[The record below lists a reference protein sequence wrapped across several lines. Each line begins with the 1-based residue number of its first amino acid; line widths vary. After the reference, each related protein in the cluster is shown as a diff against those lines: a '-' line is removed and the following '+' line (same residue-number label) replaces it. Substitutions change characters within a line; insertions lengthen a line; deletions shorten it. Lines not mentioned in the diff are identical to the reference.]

1 MDRKTEVYYPFK
13 HWKGVIAT
21 HVLISLVEKIRLSIG
36 LRFIIR
42 TQFWFRNMID
52 LKTCQMCLLMIT
64 AILRANI
71 TSHSRF
77 HSVVLQ
83 NTWNI
88 LFELYLY
95 LLVRA
100 YVHITKGKRRVSLCS
115 GFFKLVSK
123 LVFDQITIGY
133 LPTLPFSPT
142 ENKVIVAEIRKT
154 QGIKKESETNFIF
167 IEADQ
172 ALDKKVLDVMLAL
185 KNKGID
191 LFAAITPCMGGFHI
205 GMCVP
210 HHAIHDIFKDM
221 V

>member
-1 MDRKTEVYYPFK
+1 
-13 HWKGVIAT
+13 
-21 HVLISLVEKIRLSIG
+21 
-36 LRFIIR
+36 
-42 TQFWFRNMID
+42 
-52 LKTCQMCLLMIT
+52 MC
-64 AILRANI
+64 
-71 TSHSRF
+71 S
-77 HSVVLQ
+77 
-83 NTWNI
+83 
-88 LFELYLY
+88 E
-95 LLVRA
+95 
-100 YVHITKGKRRVSLCS
+100 
-115 GFFKLVSK
+115 FFKLVSK

-133 LPTLPFSPT
+133 LPTLSFSPT

-172 ALDKKVLDVMLAL
+172 ALYKKVLDVMLAL

-210 HHAIHDIFKDM
+210 HHTIHDIFKDM

>member
-1 MDRKTEVYYPFK
+1 MFWY
-13 HWKGVIAT
+13 HWLK
-21 HVLISLVEKIRLSIG
+21 KIRLSIG

-42 TQFWFRNMID
+42 TQFWFRNMIE

-83 NTWNI
+83 STWNI

-100 YVHITKGKRRVSLCS
+100 YVQITKGKRRVSLCS

-154 QGIKKESETNFIF
+154 QGIKKEPETDFIF

-172 ALDKKVLDVMLAL
+172 ALYKKVLDWKIKV
-185 KNKGID
+185 
-191 LFAAITPCMGGFHI
+191 
-205 GMCVP
+205 
-210 HHAIHDIFKDM
+210 
-221 V
+221 

>member
-42 TQFWFRNMID
+42 TQFWFRNMIE
-52 LKTCQMCLLMIT
+52 LKTSQMCLLMIT
-64 AILRANI
+64 AILRVNI

-83 NTWNI
+83 STWNI

-100 YVHITKGKRRVSLCS
+100 YVQITKGKRRVSLCS

-133 LPTLPFSPT
+133 LPTLPFFA
-142 ENKVIVAEIRKT
+142 NRKQSYCCRDQKNARYQERT
-154 QGIKKESETNFIF
+154 WNGFHFHRGWSSLIQESTW
-167 IEADQ
+167 
-172 ALDKKVLDVMLAL
+172 L

-191 LFAAITPCMGGFHI
+191 LFATIIPCMGGFHI
-205 GMCVP
+205 GMCMP
-210 HHAIHDIFKDM
+210 HHTIHDIFKYM